1 MDWQHRRL
9 LELAGIKRRRTPD
22 HLLTEGE
29 DEGGGDDLFG
39 DDSGG
44 DDAGGDDLFGGDDDA
59 GGDDTGG
66 EDEGGGGEADGAPG
80 SNREPPEELDARDVE
95 KFGSPRFLDLENK
108 LQKMFNDAWASG
120 SAAAQGIEGYAG
132 NAIDEEPPTPA
143 KDDSPPK
150 EEEEEAGDEGGEDEG
165 KDEKEEEGDDKN
177 ESFYRFGNRRDKWLI
192 TEAMRLLNEAESEGS
207 SADEFD
213 MERFCTELANY
224 LDTIHN
230 TEDIEGAI
238 FNSARQMILN
248 NFGKQTEGEFIDML
262 AGVTDN
268 KWDFLGTHGDVDQ
281 VPLAVGASAAAAGA
295 QMSKGNKNARV
306 KYYTEKSI
314 HIKVTLAQHAA
325 FKKKLA
331 DYGLQMREVLHEC
344 IERICDPDNAYME
357 GMLNECVE
365 NKLVARDHIS
375 LEGDVEN
382 LYKLIEENGSSGS
395 KSDEN

>member
-1 MDWQHRRL
+1 MVNY
-9 LELAGIKRRRTPD
+9 
-22 HLLTEGE
+22 
-29 DEGGGDDLFG
+29 
-39 DDSGG
+39 
-44 DDAGGDDLFGGDDDA
+44 
-59 GGDDTGG
+59 
-66 EDEGGGGEADGAPG
+66 GA
-80 SNREPPEELDARDVE
+80 RFDARDVE

-165 KDEKEEEGDDKN
+165 KDEKEEGDDKN

-295 QMSKGNKNARV
+295 
-306 KYYTEKSI
+306 
-314 HIKVTLAQHAA
+314 
-325 FKKKLA
+325 
-331 DYGLQMREVLHEC
+331 
-344 IERICDPDNAYME
+344 
-357 GMLNECVE
+357 
-365 NKLVARDHIS
+365 
-375 LEGDVEN
+375 
-382 LYKLIEENGSSGS
+382 
-395 KSDEN
+395 